1 MTEREVDETTPD
13 GLGLRQRKKLERR
26 HAIETAALDLF
37 GRNGFDATTIG
48 DITAEVGIS
57 PRTFFYYFET
67 KEDVVLADYSR
78 RQERIVG
85 ELTGRPDDE
94 APWTSLKASFL
105 AVASDYE
112 TEREQLLRRGIIMA
126 TNPSV
131 FARSLQLQ
139 AGWEDSLTHALTER
153 MPKIDDASI
162 TPRLL
167 AASALAAMRSSLRH
181 WLETGGTEPLPQ
193 LVGKCFDRLSNG
205 LGAER

>member
-1 MTEREVDETTPD
+1 MGEYEVDEINRD

-26 HAIETAALDLF
+26 HAIEAAALDLF
-37 GRNGFDATTIG
+37 ERHGFEETTIG
-48 DITAEVGIS
+48 DIAAVVGIS

-67 KEDVVLADYSR
+67 KEDVVLADYAR
-78 RQERIVG
+78 RQTRIIG

-94 APWTSLKASFL
+94 TPWTSLKASFL

-139 AGWEDSLTHALTER
+139 AGWEDSLAHALTER
-153 MPKIDDASI
+153 MSTSEDVST

-167 AASALAAMRSSLRH
+167 AASALVAMRSSLRH
-181 WLETGGTEPLPQ
+181 WLKTGATDPLPR
-193 LVGKCFDRLSNG
+193 LVGECFDKLSSG
-205 LGAER
+205 LGAAR